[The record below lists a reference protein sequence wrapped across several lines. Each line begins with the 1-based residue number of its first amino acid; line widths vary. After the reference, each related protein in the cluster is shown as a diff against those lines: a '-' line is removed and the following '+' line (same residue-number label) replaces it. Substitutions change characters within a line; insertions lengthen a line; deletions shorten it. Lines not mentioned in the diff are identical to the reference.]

1 MTRAASIL
9 GGALVALLAAVLGY
23 QAGGGG
29 LVRAPIG
36 SAGFPGTP
44 ATLAEVVA
52 RVNPAVVHVDII
64 EEAREN
70 PHEGVADAPAL
81 DLPRRGEGSGFVV
94 DPDGYILT
102 NHHLVPGPGRI
113 RVRLADKRELHAV
126 KIGSDPSTDLA
137 LLKVPAKGL
146 PYVRLG
152 DSDRLRVGDWVCA
165 IGNPLE
171 FDHTV
176 TVGVVS
182 SLGRKI
188 FNQSFDDYIQ
198 TDAAINPGN
207 SGGPLVN
214 MRGEAVGI
222 NAAVSSEAQGIG
234 FAVPVNV
241 ARAVLDQLRESGR
254 VRRGW
259 LGIQLHELD
268 PDLARMIGLPE
279 PKGALV
285 MDVVE
290 GAAAAAAGVR
300 RWDVITSVGGRPIGD
315 GDALVRTVSAIPP
328 GTEVDVALVREGRT
342 VAIRARLGER
352 APDEQED
359 GENAVVPVAPASVPP
374 KHGDALGLA
383 VANLPARARAELK
396 VPPDRAGVVIKDV
409 LGADPGAD
417 DLETGDIV
425 VEVNRRP
432 TPDVAAYRRV
442 LASLRPGEPAW
453 VFVYR
458 PQPDAARGSSLS
470 SFLTRLEVEEVRK

>member
-9 GGALVALLAAVLGY
+9 GGVLVALLAAVLGY

-29 LVRAPIG
+29 LVRAPLAP
-36 SAGFPGTP
+36 AGFSGTP
-44 ATLAEVVA
+44 ASLAEVVA

-214 MRGEAVGI
+214 VRGEAVGI

-279 PKGALV
+279 PRGALV

-328 GTEVDVALVREGRT
+328 GTEVDVVLVREGRP

-359 GENAVVPVAPASVPP
+359 GENAVAPVAPASVPP
-374 KHGDALGLA
+374 KQGDALGLA

-458 PQPDAARGSSLS
+458 PQPDAARGASLS